1 LKNLEI
7 IGGIIALLTYIPL
20 GLLVKKEP
28 KIHSFASWA
37 MFAVLDYI
45 TAWMLWSEGGN
56 WLLVLFLALGCTSI
70 SILLLYA
77 RAVRWGAFE
86 SFTLLLVFLVCIVWI
101 FYGNTIGAIAGI
113 IANVTAG
120 APQFKDS
127 WKIPDVRL
135 VPIWFLFVI
144 ANTCVFFAGE
154 GWGREAFIEE
164 RLYPLFL
171 GLFGMAMSI
180 TTLISLKKKN
190 RTSLFDLLWYVIF
203 MRSNH

>member
-1 LKNLEI
+1 M
-7 IGGIIALLTYIPL
+7 AYIPL
-20 GLLVKKEP
+20 GLLVRKEP

-56 WLLVLFLALGCTSI
+56 WLLAFFLALGCTSI

-77 RAVRWGAFE
+77 RAVRWGKFE
-86 SFTLLLVFLVCIVWI
+86 GLTLLLVSLVCLVWI

-113 IANVTAG
+113 VANVTAG

-127 WKIPDVRL
+127 WKIPDIRL

-154 GWGREAFIEE
+154 GWGRESFIEE

-171 GLFGMAMSI
+171 GLFGGSDVYHNSNRI
-180 TTLISLKKKN
+180 KKEKSNISV
-190 RTSLFDLLWYVIF
+190 RSSLGFNIF
-203 MRSNH
+203 SFQSLTYSLAASVP

>member
-1 LKNLEI
+1 MKNLEI

-135 VPIWFLFVI
+135 VPIGSCLSLPI
-144 ANTCVFFAGE
+144 P
-154 GWGREAFIEE
+154 AFSLQVKDGGE
-164 RLYPLFL
+164 RL
-171 GLFGMAMSI
+171 
-180 TTLISLKKKN
+180 SLKKGCT
-190 RTSLFDLLWYVIF
+190 RYFSDSSGWRCLSQL
-203 MRSNH
+203 

>member
-1 LKNLEI
+1 MKNLEI
-7 IGGIIALLTYIPL
+7 IGGIIGLLAYIPL

-56 WLLVLFLALGCTSI
+56 WLLPLFFALGCTSI

-77 RAVRWGAFE
+77 RAVRWGKFE
-86 SFTLLLVFLVCIVWI
+86 GFTLLLVFLVCLVWV
-101 FYGNTIGAIAGI
+101 FYGNTIGAIAGV

-127 WKIPDVRL
+127 WKIPDARL
-135 VPIWFLFVI
+135 IPIWLIFLV
-144 ANTCVFFAGE
+144 ANTCVFFGGE

-164 RLYPLFL
+164 RLYPLLL
-171 GLFGMAMSI
+171 GLFGAVISI
-180 TTLISLKKKN
+180 ITLVSLKKKN
-190 RTSLFDLLWYVIF
+190 RT
-203 MRSNH
+203 